1 MQVDQLGE
9 GLWRWTAPHPAGDAN
24 PANPHGVWDQDAA
37 SLYHEAVDGIVLID
51 PLVPESDD
59 GERFW
64 LHLDR
69 DVTRVGRPPTTV
81 VTTRW
86 HARSADAVRARYA
99 GTRTLAIADDLT
111 CHVDEV
117 LSDGSTV
124 PGGLAV
130 IIPDAPGAARMA
142 FVHCPCHQLLWTSD
156 LLIGTAQGGL
166 TPPLAAWFDDPAA
179 QAWLTTGLPQLWPRL
194 HALNSSL
201 IVPAHGA
208 VVANHAQAALERA
221 LRADGEPTG

>member
-9 GLWRWTAPHPAGDAN
+9 GLWRWTAPHPAWNAD
-24 PANPHGVWDQDAA
+24 PAKPHGGWDQEAA
-37 SLYHEAVDGIVLID
+37 CLYHEAVDGIVLID

-69 DVTRVGRPPTTV
+69 DVARVGRPPTTV
-81 VTTRW
+81 VSTRW
-86 HARSADAVRARYA
+86 HTRSADAVRARYA
-99 GTRTLAIADDLT
+99 GARTLAIADDLT

-142 FVHCPCHQLLWTSD
+142 LLHCSCHGLLWTAD
-156 LLIGTAQGGL
+156 LLIGDSAGNL
-166 TPPLAAWFDDPAA
+166 RPAALDWLEDPAE
-179 QAWLTTGLPQLWPRL
+179 QAWLKHELPQFAHRL
-194 HALNSSL
+194 EALNSAI

-208 VVANHAQAALERA
+208 AYLMQIEH
-221 LRADGEPTG
+221 DG